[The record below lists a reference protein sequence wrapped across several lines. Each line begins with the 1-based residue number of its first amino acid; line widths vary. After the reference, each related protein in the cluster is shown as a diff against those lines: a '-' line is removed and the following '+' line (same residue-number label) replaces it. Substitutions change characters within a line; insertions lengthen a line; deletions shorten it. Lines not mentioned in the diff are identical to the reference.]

1 MKDKIPFNFFPE
13 NALRELALKW
23 IQTGKALE
31 QGFPKLKIE
40 LMQAGIEYSAE
51 EYLGIAS
58 LLVTVYT
65 GIFAVLFTI
74 GLWFMGSSQWILGI
88 PAVIVLAF
96 LVGIQIILFPKIL
109 IKRKIRDIEQ
119 NLIYAVRTL
128 LVQVKA
134 G

>member
-31 QGFPKLKIE
+31 PGFPKLKIE

-65 GIFAVLFTI
+65 GIFAVLFTM

-88 PAVIVLAF
+88 PAGIVLAF

-109 IKRKIRDIEQ
+109 EPAMCGLQ
-119 NLIYAVRTL
+119 NS
-128 LVQVKA
+128 
-134 G
+134 GH